1 MRRKA
6 EDENPREAGSRYERE
21 AAARLSRMGYRI
33 LEENFR
39 CRQGE
44 IDLIA
49 KDGKT
54 LVFVEVKYRK
64 DRQKGHPLEAV
75 NRYKQQKIIRTA
87 MYYCYKQ
94 KVFDAQ
100 ACRFDIVSILG
111 EDIELLK
118 HAFEMQG

>member
-1 MRRKA
+1 MTTNKRQIGA
-6 EDENPREAGSRYERE
+6 AYEE
-21 AAARLSRMGYRI
+21 QAAHFLIGQGYQI
-33 LEENFR
+33 LERNYR

-64 DRQKGHPLEAV
+64 DKQKGHPLEAV
-75 NRYKQQKIIRTA
+75 NRYKQQKIIHTA